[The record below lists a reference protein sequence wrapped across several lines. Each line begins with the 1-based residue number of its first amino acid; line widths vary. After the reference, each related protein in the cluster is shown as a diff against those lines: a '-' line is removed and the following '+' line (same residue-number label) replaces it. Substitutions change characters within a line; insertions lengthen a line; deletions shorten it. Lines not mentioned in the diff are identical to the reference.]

1 MITISN
7 FEKYVLPQILMRG
20 EDYYESDAV
29 LEIEEESQGEWIAT
43 VCGTENYEVT
53 VSMEGNEIIAW
64 ECDCPYDG
72 NICKHVVATLLAI
85 RDSRNKVARFLS
97 AKEADFQV
105 SIPEKNAAK
114 MVMDEEVEQILLF
127 AEPDKLS
134 DFVLKYASSH
144 SDFKSALLETFLP
157 KKPVA
162 KLSVDYQMEIEKC
175 FNSAYKNGPKRG
187 RYYEPEIDWDE
198 VSGKVDGYLAK
209 ATLLLQRQDL
219 EEAATIALQI
229 LRSIGNNYI
238 EEDFLYNDG
247 DIDFEISCEDAGDLL
262 LEIVKHSGA
271 SQVLKE
277 NILNEATKISKMA
290 TYREYEL
297 YDMDELV
304 QQIMLSVQSKEEAL
318 LSINHLIEERKE
330 HRELYKLVLRKVEIL
345 EELGKTVE
353 AEATLSEFLYLPE
366 IRRREAEN
374 LLDGK
379 CYEKAISMLNEGI
392 VIAEKAGEYSI
403 LREWREQLLSIYEE
417 VHDITKVIEMCRLLF
432 IHTNGSLDY
441 YHKLKSLISSTDWK
455 EYLSTLLQ
463 ETTFF
468 DYWGSGNTKAEIY
481 IEEKEYDKLFSF
493 LSTVEYRRL
502 DALVQYASH
511 LNATHSSE
519 ILSLFTDDLRVYAE
533 KNLGRSHYEYIAR
546 VLRGMRKLNGGKD
559 VVKQLVEE
567 FRVLYKRRPAMM
579 QELGE
584 F

>member
-1 MITISN
+1 M
-7 FEKYVLPQILMRG
+7 
-20 EDYYESDAV
+20 
-29 LEIEEESQGEWIAT
+29 
-43 VCGTENYEVT
+43 
-53 VSMEGNEIIAW
+53 
-64 ECDCPYDG
+64 
-72 NICKHVVATLLAI
+72 
-85 RDSRNKVARFLS
+85 
-97 AKEADFQV
+97 
-105 SIPEKNAAK
+105 
-114 MVMDEEVEQILLF
+114 
-127 AEPDKLS
+127 
-134 DFVLKYASSH
+134 
-144 SDFKSALLETFLP
+144 
-157 KKPVA
+157 
-162 KLSVDYQMEIEKC
+162 
-175 FNSAYKNGPKRG
+175 
-187 RYYEPEIDWDE
+187 
-198 VSGKVDGYLAK
+198 
-209 ATLLLQRQDL
+209 
-219 EEAATIALQI
+219 
-229 LRSIGNNYI
+229 
-238 EEDFLYNDG
+238 
-247 DIDFEISCEDAGDLL
+247 
-262 LEIVKHSGA
+262 
-271 SQVLKE
+271 
-277 NILNEATKISKMA
+277 
-290 TYREYEL
+290 
-297 YDMDELV
+297 
-304 QQIMLSVQSKEEAL
+304 
-318 LSINHLIEERKE
+318 
-330 HRELYKLVLRKVEIL
+330 

-366 IRRREAEN
+366 IRRREAEK

-392 VIAEKAGEYSI
+392 VIAEKAGEYGI

-546 VLRGMRKLNGGKD
+546 VLRGMRKLNGGKEA
-559 VVKQLVEE
+559 VKQLVDE

-579 QELGE
+579 EELGE
-584 F
+584 FI